1 MLTTDYMLIKRA
13 VRLFPKR
20 DYCDPATVK
29 ANRRKWVQAVVY
41 LRQNALWALD
51 VKQPKRVLT

>member
-1 MLTTDYMLIKRA
+1 MLTTDYTLIKRA

-20 DYCDPATVK
+20 DYCDPAVVK

-41 LRQNALWALD
+41 LRQNALCG
-51 VKQPKRVLT
+51 RSTSNSRNGC